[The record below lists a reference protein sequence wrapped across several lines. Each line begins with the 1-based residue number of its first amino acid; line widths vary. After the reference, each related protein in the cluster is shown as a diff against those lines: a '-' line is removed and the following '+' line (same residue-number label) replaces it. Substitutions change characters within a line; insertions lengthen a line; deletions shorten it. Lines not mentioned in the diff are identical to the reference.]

1 VDAAAAQEGENGMN
15 EGIKLLIVDDEVD
28 FLDTIAERLESR
40 GFLVTKAVD
49 GEEALAAARGEKFD
63 LALVDLRMP
72 GIDGSQLLGILKS
85 EHRFLEVII
94 LTGHSSVEA
103 AVECTKLGAFDFLV
117 KPYDLEKLLEVLQ
130 RAYEARLR
138 RKFEHDQQRLQKLT
152 EIATGASA
160 LSILE
165 ALREMDDG
173 ER

>member
-1 VDAAAAQEGENGMN
+1 MN
-15 EGIKLLIVDDEVD
+15 EGIKLLIVDDEVE

-40 GFLVTKAVD
+40 GFLVTKATD
-49 GEEALAAARGEKFD
+49 GEQALAAVNHDRFD

-72 GIDGSQLLGILKS
+72 GMDGSKLLEILKS

-117 KPYDLEKLLEVLQ
+117 KPYDLEKLLEVL
-130 RAYEARLR
+130 RHAYEARLR
-138 RKFEHDQQRLQKLT
+138 RKFEHDQQRLQKLA
-152 EIATGASA
+152 ELATGATP

-165 ALREMDDG
+165 ELRKMDDG
-173 ER
+173 VK